1 MGIVNKSENWW
12 LRLSLVLFALIAL
25 GSASVMNR
33 SVATERQILMDSVSY
48 FKLQNDSLTDECEF
62 KDNQI
67 GLSDMIIE
75 EAKMKNPKMINE
87 ILKNTGGF
95 AYEK

>member
-1 MGIVNKSENWW
+1 MGILNKSENWW
-12 LRLSLVLFALIAL
+12 LRLSLVLFALITLA
-25 GSASVMNR
+25 SASVINR
-33 SVATERQILMDSVSY
+33 NVTSERQTLT
-48 FKLQNDSLTDECEF
+48 DSLNHKNQVIDSLKEEINF

-75 EAKMKNPKMINE
+75 EAKMKNPKIINE

>member
-1 MGIVNKSENWW
+1 MGILNKSENWW
-12 LRLSLVLFALIAL
+12 LRLSLVLFALITLA
-25 GSASVMNR
+25 SASVINR
-33 SVATERQILMDSVSY
+33 SVTSERQTLT
-48 FKLQNDSLTDECEF
+48 DSLNHKNQVIDSLKEEINF